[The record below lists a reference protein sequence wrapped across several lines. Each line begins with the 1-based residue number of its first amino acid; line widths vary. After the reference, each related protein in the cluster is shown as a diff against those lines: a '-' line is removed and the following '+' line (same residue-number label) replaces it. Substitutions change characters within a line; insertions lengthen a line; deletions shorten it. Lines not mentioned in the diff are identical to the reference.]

1 MPMEK
6 DEFSKKMI
14 DILNSGA
21 LNVALAIGYKI
32 GLFDVMAAIPEPATV
47 ATIADRS
54 RMNRRYVE
62 EWLGIMSSG
71 GIVELSMAS
80 DVPHYHFPR
89 EHASLLSRDSNNGN
103 LGVYTQEIP
112 LLTACAMDRL
122 IEAFRTGEG
131 IPYSQYP
138 KFQSFMTE
146 LADAKHRKTLVQK
159 FLPTVCDGKILQRL
173 NEGIRVCDVGCGGGT
188 ALLLMA
194 DAFPKSS
201 FFGIDILPE
210 VINKARQQADEE
222 GITNVRFIVRDSAKL
237 KQDPDLEGVFDY
249 ITAFDAIHDQP
260 CPLEALKGIRHML
273 SSTGVFSMIDIRSE
287 SQQAANLDHPM
298 APFLY
303 TVSLMHCTPVGLV
316 NDGMGL
322 GMMWGRQKA
331 LHMLRQAKFTDIE
344 VIEMKDDPFNLHYQ
358 CRA

>member
-1 MPMEK
+1 MEK
-6 DEFSKKMI
+6 NEFSKKMI

-21 LNVALAIGYKI
+21 LNLALAIGYKV
-32 GLFDVMAAIPEPATV
+32 GLFDVMAALTAPATV
-47 ATIADRS
+47 TAIANRS
-54 RMNRRYVE
+54 RMNSRYIE

-71 GIVELSMAS
+71 GIVELTMTG
-80 DVPHYHFPR
+80 DTPHYFLPR
-89 EHASLLSRDSNNGN
+89 EHSSFLSRDSKNGN

-112 LLTACAMDRL
+112 LLTTCAMDKL
-122 IEAFRTGEG
+122 IEAFRTGDG

-146 LADAKHRKTLVQK
+146 LADAKHRKTLIQK
-159 FLPTVCDGKILQRL
+159 FLPTVCDGKIVQRL
-173 NEGIRVCDVGCGGGT
+173 TEGIRVCDVGCGGGT
-188 ALLLMA
+188 VLLLMA

-222 GITNVRFIVRDSAKL
+222 GISNVRFLVRDSAKL
-237 KQDPDLEGVFDY
+237 EQDPDLEGVFDY

-260 CPLEALKGIRHML
+260 SPLEALKGIHHML

-287 SQQAANLDHPM
+287 SQQAANLNHPM

-303 TVSLMHCTPVGLV
+303 TVSLLHCTPVGLV

-331 LHMLRQAKFTDIE
+331 LRMLREAKFTEIE
-344 VIEMKDDPFNLHYQ
+344 VFEMKDDPFNFHYQ